1 MQEPASTTQ
10 PSVTESQSEIA
21 SRAEQLR
28 EQATSAPLE
37 ARDAAW
43 GWFQQLGEEVGR
55 DRDQGSAALAEL
67 FALGTPPAGID
78 GRTEGILVAPLIT
91 GSVDRAMRGLAG
103 AWMPWMGKRF
113 DAAGNRGDNVL
124 RQSARWPV
132 KLFWPLY
139 ATRELGDDRTA
150 FDFETRVETSEDD
163 SSVDVLVIDY
173 VVMDSN
179 PRFVIKRI
187 RDELVEIVPGANLGK
202 VLWRHGDGSY
212 ALIGY
217 FALRSDRGI
226 DRS

>member
-1 MQEPASTTQ
+1 MAEPASATQ
-10 PSVTESQSEIA
+10 SSVADAQSSISIRVGE
-21 SRAEQLR
+21 LR
-28 EQATSAPLE
+28 DQAASAPLE
-37 ARDAAW
+37 ARDATW
-43 GWFQQLGEEVGR
+43 GWFQQLGEEVAH
-55 DRDQGSAALAEL
+55 DRDAGAAALAEL

-91 GSVDRAMRGLAG
+91 GPVDRAMRGLAG

-113 DAAGNRGDNVL
+113 DSKANRGDNVL

-139 ATRELGDDRTA
+139 ATRDFGNDRTA
-150 FDFETRVETSEDD
+150 FDFETRVEPSEDD
-163 SSVDVLVIDY
+163 SSVEILVIDY

-212 ALIGY
+212 TLIGY
-217 FALRSDRGI
+217 FALRSPA
-226 DRS
+226 

>member
-10 PSVTESQSEIA
+10 PSVTGSQSEIA

-113 DAAGNRGDNVL
+113 DAERKRGDNVL

-139 ATRELGDDRTA
+139 PTRELGDDRTA

-212 ALIGY
+212 VLIGY
-217 FALRSDRGI
+217 FALRSDPAI
-226 DRS
+226 DRP